1 MDNYK
6 PILRGQ
12 AQTLVSQLAYE
23 RKKAM
28 DTNRK
33 WNKRLVNLGIKRNPS
48 LKKLD
53 YL

>member
-28 DTNRK
+28 DTKRMGG
-33 WNKRLVNLGIKRNPS
+33 KRLVKSRLKRNPS
-48 LKKLD
+48 FKKLD